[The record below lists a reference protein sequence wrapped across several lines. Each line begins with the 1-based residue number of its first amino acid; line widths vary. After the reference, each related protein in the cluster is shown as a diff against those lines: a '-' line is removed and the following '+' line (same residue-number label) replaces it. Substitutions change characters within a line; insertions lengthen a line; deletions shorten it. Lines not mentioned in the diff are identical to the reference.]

1 VLFTISFKNILTLC
15 SFKIFNVNV
24 NNNDN
29 RNVPKFSDLSLIA
42 YPKSGFNNV
51 NKIRVSFIQLMML

>member
-1 VLFTISFKNILTLC
+1 M
-15 SFKIFNVNV
+15 NV

-29 RNVPKFSDLSLIA
+29 TNVPKFSDLSLIA